1 MTYGQTYITTI
12 GQILASKT
20 LESKILKFT
29 KFAIGDGILQDDNLD
44 TLKELKN
51 LINPILSFDIT
62 NIKRDKEKQVDLQGV
77 FQNTSLENATY
88 LRELGLFAIDPD
100 TQEEVLFAYVN
111 YGDKAE
117 YINNSELEKQERFY
131 DMFIVIDNADNVTIT
146 IDSSNV
152 YVTKR
157 QLDEIL
163 VNKADKKKVY
173 NIEIDTEN
181 WTEGTKTI
189 EIEGI
194 LATDEVNIHPIW
206 SETKETR
213 QQEKEEYNKIS
224 MIKSGEN
231 TIEIICDEEV
241 PEIAL
246 NARIEVV
253 Y

>member
-1 MTYGQTYITTI
+1 MIYGQTYITTI

-29 KFAIGDGILQDDNLD
+29 RFAVGDGILQDDNLN

-62 NIKRDKEKQVDLQGV
+62 NIKRDKEKQVDLQGA
-77 FQNTSLENATY
+77 FQNTTLENATY

-100 TQEEVLFAYVN
+100 TEEEVLFAYVN

-117 YINNSELEKQERFY
+117 FINNSELEKQERFY

-152 YVTKR
+152 YITKM

-163 VNKADKKKVY
+163 IDKADKKKVY
-173 NIEIDTEN
+173 NIEIEAN

-194 LATDEVNIHPIW
+194 QATDEVNIYPIW

>member
-1 MTYGQTYITTI
+1 MTYGQTYITTK

-20 LESKILKFT
+20 LESKILRFT
-29 KFAIGDGILQDDNLD
+29 RFAIGDGTLPNDDLD
-44 TLKELKN
+44 TVKALEN

-62 NIKRDKEKQVDLQGV
+62 NIKRDREKQVDLQGV

-88 LRELGLFAIDPD
+88 LKELGLFAIDPD
-100 TQEEVLFAYVN
+100 TEEEVLFAYVN

-131 DMFIVIDNADNVTIT
+131 DMYIVIDNADNVTIT
-146 IDSSNV
+146 IDSSNI

-163 VNKADKKKVY
+163 IDKANKKKIY

-194 LATDEVNIHPIW
+194 LATDEVDLKPVW

-213 QQEKEEYNKIS
+213 RQEKEEYNKIS
-224 MIKSGEN
+224 MINSGEN
-231 TIEIICDEEV
+231 SVEIICDDEV
-241 PEIAL
+241 PEITL

>member
-1 MTYGQTYITTI
+1 MIYGQTYITTK

-29 KFAIGDGILQDDNLD
+29 RFAIGDGTLQNDDLD
-44 TLKELKN
+44 TLKALRD

-62 NIKRDKEKQVDLQGV
+62 NIKRDREKQVDLQGT

-100 TQEEVLFAYVN
+100 TEEEVLFAYVN

-131 DMFIVIDNADNVTIT
+131 DMYIVIDNADNVTIT

-163 VNKADKKKVY
+163 IDKADRKKVY
-173 NIEIDTEN
+173 NIEIDTN

-189 EIEGI
+189 TVNGI
-194 LATDEVNIHPIW
+194 LATDEVNIYPVF

-231 TIEIICDEEV
+231 SVEIICDDEV
-241 PEIAL
+241 PTISL
-246 NARIEVV
+246 NARIEVI

>member
-1 MTYGQTYITTI
+1 MTYGQTYITTK
-12 GQILASKT
+12 GQILVSKT

-29 KFAIGDGILQDDNLD
+29 RFAIGDGTLQDDDLD
-44 TLKELKN
+44 TVKALEN
-51 LINPILSFDIT
+51 LINPILSFDVT
-62 NIKRDKEKQVDLQGV
+62 NIKRDREKQVDLQGS

-100 TQEEVLFAYVN
+100 TEEEVLFAYVN
-111 YGDKAE
+111 YGDKSE

-163 VNKADKKKVY
+163 VDKANKKKVY
-173 NIEIDTEN
+173 NISIDTN
-181 WTEGTKTI
+181 WTEDGTKII
-189 EIEGI
+189 EVEGI
-194 LATDEVNIHPIW
+194 SETDEVDLKPIW
-206 SETKETR
+206 SEDKETR
-213 QQEKEEYNKIS
+213 LAEKEEYNKIS
-224 MIKSGEN
+224 MVNSGEN
-231 TIEIICDEEV
+231 SVEIICDEEV
-241 PEIAL
+241 PTITL